1 MARSWKKSCFVPIVI
16 LVSFRS
22 VVFAATT
29 RDKPSPTNSAARC
42 SDFLSRR
49 QSGEGVPELAI
60 VHELSTRVDHDVPK
74 LISPHVS
81 QYSIPNRDNTGTH
94 PLRVIDPVVFE
105 PTDKQGLVHFFRENG
120 YVVVDHVSQSENRD
134 AVVELMDKVAADV
147 PQARRLGFMDLYHDD
162 ALAQMRQNQTLYQV
176 FADIFA
182 REELWVVFDRVMYW
196 NSNEGEKPLPPHV
209 DQNPI
214 QHPGFFN
221 VQAMLALRDMNEGTG
236 TLALVPKSHFSFQE
250 FNQWTK
256 PNAGFVEYQGAESL
270 PFVALRLREGQIVI
284 WDSRTTHSR
293 FRGDPCG
300 TRYAA
305 LLTFTPAQ
313 NDPSLV
319 DLRLKYYSEGIGWN
333 NHDAGLRA
341 TARPRYEQS
350 LRHSEEN
357 LTSLG
362 RKLYGLDSWFGDE

>member
-1 MARSWKKSCFVPIVI
+1 MEYSWKKSCFVPI
-16 LVSFRS
+16 LMLAHFRS

-29 RDKPSPTNSAARC
+29 REESAPTNSVARC
-42 SDFLSRR
+42 SDLISRR
-49 QSGEGVPELAI
+49 QSAEGVPEVAI
-60 VHELSTRVDHDVPK
+60 AHEFSTRADPDELTPIVPH
-74 LISPHVS
+74 LS

-94 PLRVIDPVVFE
+94 PLRVIDPAVFE
-105 PTDKQGLVHFFRENG
+105 PTDKQGLVRFFRDNG
-120 YVVVDHVSQSENRD
+120 YVVVDHVSQTENRD
-134 AVVELMDKVAADV
+134 AVVELMDKVAEAV

-162 ALAQMRQNQTLYQV
+162 ALAQMRQNQSLYQV
-176 FADIFA
+176 FADIFG

-236 TLALVPKSHFSFQE
+236 TLALVPKSHLCFQE
-250 FNQWTK
+250 YSQWTK
-256 PNAGFVEYQGAESL
+256 PNAGFVEYQGTEAL

-293 FRGDPCG
+293 FRGDPSG

-305 LLTFTPAQ
+305 LLTFTPA
-313 NDPSLV
+313 
-319 DLRLKYYSEGIGWN
+319 
-333 NHDAGLRA
+333 
-341 TARPRYEQS
+341 
-350 LRHSEEN
+350 
-357 LTSLG
+357 
-362 RKLYGLDSWFGDE
+362 